1 MRNRLS
7 IDVESEQKE
16 RMVYAAA
23 LHGVP
28 LSLYV
33 LEAVEMRLRAEASVP
48 GTLAGSLKAYARP
61 GLRAAEVT
69 AWADSVAER
78 P

>member
-7 IDVESEQKE
+7 IDVESSQKE
-16 RMVYAAA
+16 RIVYAAA

-33 LEAVEMRLRAEASVP
+33 LEAVEMRLRTEADLPAS
-48 GTLAGSLKAYARP
+48 LAGSLRQYARP
-61 GLRAAEVT
+61 DLRAAEDT
-69 AWADSVAER
+69 AWADSVAENS
-78 P
+78 

>member
-7 IDVESEQKE
+7 IDVESTQKE
-16 RMVYAAA
+16 RIAYAAA

-33 LEAVEMRLRAEASVP
+33 LEAVEMRLRAETDVP
-48 GTLAGSLKAYARP
+48 GALAGSLKAYART
-61 GLRAAEVT
+61 GLRAAEDA
-69 AWADSVAER
+69 AWADSVAEQ